1 MYYIIITACLIEPDE
16 LRKCQYTCGIRAIQ
30 SIVKNAPFPIQ
41 LIIVENTGTKTSFLN
56 EFDIPVIYTNSNNE
70 LITPNK
76 GRKEWV
82 DIQYVIQQLQIK
94 DDDFIVK
101 ITGRYIIE
109 NPCPFFDILF
119 QNPTCS
125 FGRNPDF
132 NGFTTNTE
140 AYTQKYEAIIRFGSF
155 LSFGDG
161 EPEPTNDLISGLMG
175 MYSKHYKSIP
185 IPDDF
190 TCIEHLIAKHICDT
204 IPRERIYTIKKLGIK
219 MCPASNYYK
228 SY

>member
-1 MYYIIITACLIEPDE
+1 MYYIIISACLIEPYE
-16 LRKCQYTCGIRAIQ
+16 LRKYQYTCGIRAVQ

-41 LIIVENTGTKTSFLN
+41 IIIVENTGTKTSFLN

-119 QNPTCS
+119 QTPK
-125 FGRNPDF
+125 
-132 NGFTTNTE
+132 
-140 AYTQKYEAIIRFGSF
+140 KYEAIIRFGSF

-161 EPEPTNDLISGLMG
+161 EPEPTNDLISGFMG

-190 TCIEHLIAKHICDT
+190 TCIEHLIAKHVCNT
-204 IPRERIYTIKKLGIK
+204 IPRERIYTIKKLGIQ
-219 MCPASNYYK
+219 MCPASNYYT
-228 SY
+228 YY